1 MINRTVGTV
10 EMHFNLPDFL
20 GFYGATRHVEVAS
33 KEVSKKRGHSFSVE
47 NGKKPLRSTRMNS
60 VSTLAFFK
68 PSLYEFVLRFFFQI
82 LGRSWKILEFA
93 GSSSEVTSQHNAQI
107 SQGGA
112 SADVA
117 LMHFMEALEER
128 GEDIL

>member
-20 GFYGATRHVEVAS
+20 GFYGATRHVFQVAS

-68 PSLYEFVLRFFFQI
+68 PSLYEFVLRFFF
-82 LGRSWKILEFA
+82 SNPWKILE
-93 GSSSEVTSQHNAQI
+93 
-107 SQGGA
+107 
-112 SADVA
+112 DP
-117 LMHFMEALEER
+117 
-128 GEDIL
+128 